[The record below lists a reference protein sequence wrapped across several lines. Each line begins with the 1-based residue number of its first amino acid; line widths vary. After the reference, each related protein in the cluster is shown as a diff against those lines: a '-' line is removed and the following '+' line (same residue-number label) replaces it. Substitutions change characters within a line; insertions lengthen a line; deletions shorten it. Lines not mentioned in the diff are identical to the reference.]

1 MNSNLRLGFLLTIL
15 ISISAFSYFIFF
27 RNTVSEQVAI
37 ENEIQTSTTISST
50 STTLK
55 PENSTST
62 TTSTSTSTTTT
73 TTTTKTTT
81 TTTTIPPNQT
91 VIYATAQEINNSKKI
106 SYDYLKGGCKED
118 PKEDIEEEWLLPDEL
133 FIFNEEKIN
142 FSLKLDSS
150 LGLNVECLGKLVPS
164 ILNDSRGWIKVT
176 DKEFQLVSNTESE
189 FEFIFASPE
198 KTDELCFPLETNGIY
213 SCRNEQQ
220 IVINY
225 FRWVN
230 GAIDFGSDMETYR
243 LYLINHEVGHILGWS
258 HVGCPEEDALAPV
271 MMQQSKSTMGCVP
284 YGWPIY
290 EIIEKEFGIDTDSL
304 LPESDQDS

>member
-1 MNSNLRLGFLLTIL
+1 M

-27 RNTVSEQVAI
+27 RDTVAEQDVI
-37 ENEIQTSTTISST
+37 ENEIQTATTVSST

-55 PENSTST
+55 PENTTTTIT
-62 TTSTSTSTTTT
+62 TTSTVTTSTTSTTTT
-73 TTTTKTTT
+73 V
-81 TTTTIPPNQT
+81 PPNQT
-91 VIYATAQEINNSKKI
+91 VIYATSQEIKNSKKI

-118 PKEDIEEEWLLPDEL
+118 LIDDIEEEWVFPNEL

-142 FSLKLDSS
+142 FSLKLDST
-150 LGLNVECLGKLVPS
+150 LGLNVECLGKLIPS

-176 DKEFQLVSNTESE
+176 DKEFQLVNNTESE

-243 LYLINHEVGHILGWS
+243 LYLINHEVGHILGWG
-258 HVGCPEEDALAPV
+258 HVGCPKEDALAPV

-290 EIIEKEFGIDTDSL
+290 EIIEKEFGIDTYSL
-304 LPESDQDS
+304 LPESEEDS

>member
-1 MNSNLRLGFLLTIL
+1 MNSNLRSGVLLTIL

-27 RNTVSEQVAI
+27 RDTVSEQVAI

-55 PENSTST
+55 PENTTSTS
-62 TTSTSTSTTTT
+62 TSTSTSTTT
-73 TTTTKTTT
+73 TTT

-91 VIYATAQEINNSKKI
+91 VIYATAQEINNSKTI

-118 PKEDIEEEWLLPDEL
+118 LIGDIEEEWVLLYDL

-150 LGLNVECLGKLVPS
+150 LGLNVECLGKLIPS

-176 DKEFQLVSNTESE
+176 DKEFQLVDNSESE

-213 SCRNEQQ
+213 SCRNEEQ

-225 FRWVN
+225 FRWIN

-243 LYLINHEVGHILGWS
+243 LYLINHEVGHILGWG
-258 HVGCPEEDALAPV
+258 HVGCPKEDALAPV

-290 EIIEKEFGIDTDSL
+290 EIIEKEFGIDTYSL
-304 LPESDQDS
+304 LPEFEEDS

>member
-1 MNSNLRLGFLLTIL
+1 MNSNLRLGVLLTIL

-27 RNTVSEQVAI
+27 RDTVSEQV

-55 PENSTST
+55 PENTTSTS
-62 TTSTSTSTTTT
+62 TSTSTSTTT
-73 TTTTKTTT
+73 
-81 TTTTIPPNQT
+81 IPTNQT

-118 PKEDIEEEWLLPDEL
+118 LIGDFEEEWVLPYDL

-150 LGLNVECLGKLVPS
+150 LGLNVECLGKLIPS
-164 ILNDSRGWIKVT
+164 ILNDSRGWIEVT
-176 DKEFQLVSNTESE
+176 DKEFQLVDNSESE

-225 FRWVN
+225 FRWIN

-258 HVGCPEEDALAPV
+258 HVGCPKEDALAPV

-290 EIIEKEFGIDTDSL
+290 EIIEKEFGIDTYSL
-304 LPESDQDS
+304 LPESEEDS

>member
-1 MNSNLRLGFLLTIL
+1 MNSNLRLGVLLTIL

-27 RNTVSEQVAI
+27 RDTVTEQDAI
-37 ENEIQTSTTISST
+37 ENEIQTATTVSST

-55 PENSTST
+55 PENTTTTIT
-62 TTSTSTSTTTT
+62 TTSTVTTSTTSTTTT
-73 TTTTKTTT
+73 V
-81 TTTTIPPNQT
+81 PPNQT
-91 VIYATAQEINNSKKI
+91 VIYATSQEIKNSKKI
-106 SYDYLKGGCKED
+106 SYDYLKGGCKENLID
-118 PKEDIEEEWLLPDEL
+118 DNEEEWVLPNEL

-142 FSLKLDSS
+142 FSLKLDST
-150 LGLNVECLGKLVPS
+150 LGLNVECLGKLIPS

-176 DKEFQLVSNTESE
+176 DKEFQLVNNTDSE

-243 LYLINHEVGHILGWS
+243 LYLINHEVGHILGWG
-258 HVGCPEEDALAPV
+258 HVGCPKEDALAPV

-290 EIIEKEFGIDTDSL
+290 EIIEKEFGIDTYSL

>member
-1 MNSNLRLGFLLTIL
+1 MNSNLRLGVLLTIL

-27 RNTVSEQVAI
+27 RDTVSEQVAI
-37 ENEIQTSTTISST
+37 ENEIQTSTTNSST

-55 PENSTST
+55 PENT
-62 TTSTSTSTTTT
+62 TSTSTTT
-73 TTTTKTTT
+73 TTT

-118 PKEDIEEEWLLPDEL
+118 LIGEIEEEWVLPNEL

-150 LGLNVECLGKLVPS
+150 LGLNVECLGKLIPS

-176 DKEFQLVSNTESE
+176 DKEFQLVDNSESE

-213 SCRNEQQ
+213 SCRNEEQ

-225 FRWVN
+225 FRWIN

-243 LYLINHEVGHILGWS
+243 LYLINHEVGHILGWG
-258 HVGCPEEDALAPV
+258 HVGCPKEDALAPV

-290 EIIEKEFGIDTDSL
+290 EIIEKEFGIDTYSL
-304 LPESDQDS
+304 LPKSEEDS